1 MRILIDT
8 NVLISAALFPNSV
21 PARAYAIAMSGNHVA
36 LVCEQN
42 IEELS
47 RIFSEEISSQEGG
60 DGEFFGF
67 FDALMG
73 DCSGAY

>member
-1 MRILIDT
+1 MRVLIDT

-21 PARAYAIAMSGNHVA
+21 PVHAYAMAMSGNHVA

-47 RIFSEEISSQEGG
+47 RIF
-60 DGEFFGF
+60 
-67 FDALMG
+67 
-73 DCSGAY
+73 